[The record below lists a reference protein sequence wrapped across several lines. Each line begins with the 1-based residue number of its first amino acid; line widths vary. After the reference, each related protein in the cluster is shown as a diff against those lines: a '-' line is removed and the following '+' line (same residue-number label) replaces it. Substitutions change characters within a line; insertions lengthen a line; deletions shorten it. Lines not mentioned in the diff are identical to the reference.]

1 MSFYRR
7 LLQDKWGLSCIIFL
21 GLLVLA
27 GLFAPYLSPHDPTL
41 VDVAKKFSLPNAE
54 YPLGTD
60 HLGRCLLS
68 RILFGIQTTFFYA
81 FIAMAATIL
90 AGTIFGLIAGY
101 SNGWLR
107 EIILRFC
114 DVMLSFPSEVMILA
128 IIGVLGPGI
137 TNIVIANI
145 LSKWAW
151 YTRMIYSSVQQF
163 RTKNYVKFAQVN
175 QGSPF
180 YIIRKHI
187 LPGISSEIMTYST
200 LEMGWVILSISSLSF
215 LGLGVQPPTPEWG
228 MMLNEAKNV
237 LFIHPWQMI
246 PAGIIILIVVA
257 ALNFLGDT
265 MQHALNTRSYI
276 KKQKRW
282 FHLNIKTIRR
292 KKSNVHFD
300 NQSSQYNR

>member
-1 MSFYRR
+1 MSVYHR
-7 LLQDKWGLSCIIFL
+7 LLQDKWGVICIAFL
-21 GLLVLA
+21 GMLILA
-27 GLFAPYLSPHDPTL
+27 GLFAPSLSPHDPTL
-41 VDVAKKFSLPNAE
+41 VDVSIKFSTPNAQ

-68 RILFGIQTTFFYA
+68 RVLYGIRTTFFYA
-81 FIAMAATIL
+81 FIAMAFTIV
-90 AGTIFGLIAGY
+90 AGAIFGLIAGY
-101 SNGWLR
+101 SSGPLR

-128 IIGVLGPGI
+128 IIGILGPGI

-151 YTRMIYSSVQQF
+151 YTRMIYSNVQQF
-163 RTKNYVKFAQVN
+163 RSKNYVKFAQVN
-175 QGSPF
+175 QGSSF

-200 LEMGWVILSISSLSF
+200 LEMGWVIISISSLSF

-246 PAGIIILIVVA
+246 PAGMTILIVVVV
-257 ALNFLGDT
+257 LNFLGDT
-265 MQHALNTRSYI
+265 MQQAFNTRSYI
-276 KKQKRW
+276 KKQRRIFNFK
-282 FHLNIKTIRR
+282 IKNGRR
-292 KKSNVHFD
+292 TEGNVHLD
-300 NQSSQYNR
+300 N